1 MLDFEY
7 CENVEGNNLQ
17 VIQVFL
23 HQMRIQI
30 FLVSV
35 ESFQLFRHDVDII
48 IVSGHNCPV
57 IAKYRLCGPAETKLG
72 IVTAFS
78 GTFLE
83 FNHNN

>member
-1 MLDFEY
+1 
-7 CENVEGNNLQ
+7 
-17 VIQVFL
+17 
-23 HQMRIQI
+23 MRIQI

-83 FNHNN
+83 FNHNNWHAISSLRQTVYYEQSFMENIFE